1 MRQRSQEDE
10 IVLNLYPRQDVP
22 TGSQDASDDWGVPKP
37 IWWDLLDGTDEERA
51 TVQQSTGL
59 QLPTKAQISEIES
72 SSRLYIEGDALYLS
86 APVISRGESGTPVV
100 SPIGFV
106 LSPHYMV
113 TVRFAALP
121 SFETFTARINAS
133 VDGVT
138 TSSELFVGLLEAIID
153 RLADVLEQIGVHLD
167 EISDEVFHSGEGRPR
182 RADRVLRE
190 NLRHLGRT
198 GDHISKLRDSLLV
211 FDRMVP
217 FVMDNGEA
225 WIPEKLHGRT
235 RTLRRDIISLK
246 DYDEHLSNKVQFLL
260 DASLG
265 LIGIEQSDIFKIL
278 TVVSVVGIP
287 PTLVAGIYG
296 MNFKN
301 MPELNWAW
309 GYEYGWAVI
318 IISAVIPLIW
328 CRLRGWI

>member
-1 MRQRSQEDE
+1 M
-10 IVLNLYPRQDVP
+10 LNLYPQQEAPRS
-22 TGSQDASDDWGVPKP
+22 SQDATGDSPVPKP
-37 IWWDLLDGTDEERA
+37 VWWDLLDGTDEERA
-51 TVQQSTGL
+51 RVERSTGL
-59 QLPTKAQISEIES
+59 QVPTKAQISEIES

-86 APVISRGESGTPVV
+86 APVISRGGAGAPTV
-100 SPIGFV
+100 SPIGLV
-106 LSPHYMV
+106 LSPHYLV

-121 SFETFTARINAS
+121 SFETFAARFNAPA
-133 VDGVT
+133 VGVT
-138 TSSELFVGLLEAIID
+138 TSAEVFVGLLEAIID
-153 RLADVLEQIGVHLD
+153 RLADVLEQIGLQLD
-167 EISDEVFHSGEGRPR
+167 EISDMVFHSGEGRPG
-182 RADRVLRE
+182 RADRALRE
-190 NLRHLGRT
+190 TLRHVGRA
-198 GDHISKLRDSLLV
+198 GDHISKLRDSLLA

-217 FVMDNGEA
+217 FVMENGEA
-225 WIPEKLHGRT
+225 WIPEKLQSRSK
-235 RTLRRDIISLK
+235 TLRRDIFSLK

-296 MNFKN
+296 MNFKD

-309 GYEYGWAVI
+309 GYEYGWALI

-328 CRLRGWI
+328 CRIRGWI